1 VTYTNPE
8 LPFGSNAQERD
19 GYVALSVGLGRN
31 W

>member
-8 LPFGSNAQERD
+8 LPFGPNAAVTD
-19 GYVALSVGLGRN
+19 NFLGFYAMASRR